1 MSICFRGFRRGE
13 DLGAEG
19 PASPAGRGRHRSL
32 RLQDRLPED
41 RGRGALSA
49 HGATLCDGSERGHLP
64 GSFSCLQPAGA
75 LGLGGPIEAG
85 HPGHRDCRTLPP
97 LFPGHAAH
105 DGRMC
110 AGLHHQLPG
119 VGTAWP
125 NAHPGGLCGAHQ
137 DRHGLPGGTGDHL
150 LADPADQPRSG
161 AFSGG
166 RSGGLWNRPFGPV
179 AAGPAC
185 VRQL

>member
-1 MSICFRGFRRGE
+1 VFRGFRRGE

-110 AGLHHQLPG
+110 AGLH
-119 VGTAWP
+119 
-125 NAHPGGLCGAHQ
+125 
-137 DRHGLPGGTGDHL
+137 R
-150 LADPADQPRSG
+150 
-161 AFSGG
+161 
-166 RSGGLWNRPFGPV
+166 
-179 AAGPAC
+179 
-185 VRQL
+185 